1 MDTLDELLR
10 QASTLK
16 RPLDLLRRFK
26 DSPQVKAYI
35 EETRRQRDAV
45 EAMSRKY
52 DLQMKKIAA
61 LIEADDFRFK
71 DDPVLRHCVTEYS
84 ALASTVSRIPA
95 GENWLANLSNQ
106 DFFPLPDV
114 ADWWTLSVSRKLW
127 QLKEHFQPC
136 HAAAISMQ
144 HYAEQALGRISDIEY
159 RHPSPVIKFRRGFE
173 PEAPRRSNPAQADTD
188 E

>member
-95 GENWLANLSNQ
+95 GENWLAN
-106 DFFPLPDV
+106 
-114 ADWWTLSVSRKLW
+114 
-127 QLKEHFQPC
+127 
-136 HAAAISMQ
+136 
-144 HYAEQALGRISDIEY
+144 
-159 RHPSPVIKFRRGFE
+159 
-173 PEAPRRSNPAQADTD
+173 
-188 E
+188 